1 MSEKPMFVLVVS
13 YASIDDAR
21 ADEQLVK
28 QAYKDRVLGT
38 YDMAELTRDANGKVQ
53 LEKIEKPTEHGAEI
67 GVLAGTGLGAVGI
80 IAASAAGVVV
90 GLAALPVLLATASL
104 GALTGGLIG
113 HIRKGLPD
121 ADQQELSKVLG
132 SSPAALVFATDTD
145 PAQAMGKI
153 LKRAKSQVEKK
164 VMLDIDELK
173 KSLPTAA

>member
-13 YASIDDAR
+13 YDSIDDAKS
-21 ADEQLVK
+21 DEQLVK
-28 QAYKDRVLGT
+28 QAYKDRVIGT
-38 YDMAELTRDANGKVQ
+38 YDMAELTRDANGKIQ
-53 LEKIEKPTEHGAEI
+53 LERVEKPTEHGAEI

-80 IAASAAGVVV
+80 VAATAAGVVV
-90 GLAALPVLLATASL
+90 GLAAIPVLLATASL

-121 ADQQELSKVLG
+121 ADQQELSGILG

-145 PAQAMGKI
+145 PAQALQKV

-164 VMLDIDELK
+164 VMLDVDELK